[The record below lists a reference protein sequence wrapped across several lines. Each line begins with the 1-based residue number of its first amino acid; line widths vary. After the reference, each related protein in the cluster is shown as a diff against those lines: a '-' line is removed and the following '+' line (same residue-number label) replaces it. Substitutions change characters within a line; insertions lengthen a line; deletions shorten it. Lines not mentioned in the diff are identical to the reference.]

1 VEDTILLVDD
11 SPYIVDGL
19 VALLKRK
26 GFTPIATH
34 GGDEALTVL
43 KTMKP
48 DLILL
53 DIMMEPMDGWET
65 LDRIKANPETKDL
78 PVLMFSAKKITPE
91 EAQEHCL
98 NIEDFVSKPVNP
110 SQLLDSIKRIFER
123 RKDVKAEAGAAK
135 DSGLDACLIDEYSA
149 LRKSIEVDKNLLVVL
164 KNASGMNNAGRE
176 VPADDIASIKKL
188 EEKIATDEQRL
199 KVINEKFPKTEGT
212 ATQ

>member
-26 GFTPIATH
+26 GFTPVATH

-43 KTMKP
+43 KTIKP

-65 LDRIKANPETKDL
+65 LDRIKANPETRDL

-91 EAQEHCL
+91 EAKEHCL

-110 SQLLDSIKRIFER
+110 SQLLDSIKQVFER
-123 RKDVKAEAGAAK
+123 RKNVKAEAGAAK
-135 DSGLDACLIDEYSA
+135 DSGMDAGLIDEYSA

-164 KNASGMNNAGRE
+164 KNASGMHIAGRE

-188 EEKIATDEQRL
+188 EEKIAADEQRL
-199 KVINEKFPKTEGT
+199 REISEKFTRPEGT
-212 ATQ
+212 AAQ

>member
-1 VEDTILLVDD
+1 MENSILIVDD

-26 GFTPIATH
+26 GFTPVATH
-34 GGDEALTVL
+34 GGDEALEVL
-43 KTMKP
+43 KTLKP

-65 LDRIKANPETKDL
+65 LDRIKANSETRDL

-110 SQLLDSIKRIFER
+110 AQLLDAIKRIFER
-123 RKDVKAEAGAAK
+123 RKDVKAEAGVAK
-135 DSGLDACLIDEYSA
+135 DSGVDAGIIDEYSA
-149 LRKSIEVDKNLLVVL
+149 LRKSIEVDTNLLVVL
-164 KNASGMNNAGRE
+164 KNASGMQIPGKE
-176 VPADDIASIKKL
+176 VPSDDLASIKKL
-188 EEKIATDEQRL
+188 EDKIAIDERRL
-199 KVINEKFPKTEGT
+199 REINEKFSKP
-212 ATQ
+212 A